1 MRSKF
6 KWIFTLLLAFSM
18 QFSFAQEKTITGVI
32 TENGLP
38 LPGVSVAVKGGS
50 KVSVA
55 DLDGK
60 YSITASQGQSLVFTF
75 IGYTTKTIVVGAS
88 NTVNVVMED
97 SATVLDIVEIVNT
110 GYDRTRT
117 KASTSSAVTTISSET
132 LENRPNASFLNS
144 LQGTAPGL
152 TILSSSGSPGSAKID
167 TFIRGVSSLNAATD
181 PLIVIDGVPT
191 NGNQFRNLNQNDIET
206 VNVLKDAAATSIY
219 GNRGANGVL
228 VITTKRAAYGSAL
241 KISYDVTTGVST
253 LPGNDYNM
261 SSTQEIKAIERS
273 VGFGAALTPEQIAA
287 LPNTD
292 WKKVFFGSEVM
303 QQHNLGISFG
313 GENASNYTSLGYFE
327 QGGMVPTTD
336 FKRFTLRNNLNG
348 KSSNGRFTYASQL
361 AVGFSR
367 RNQLNQEA
375 NAGVNNNTIQNPL
388 HGSIMGLPYVLPGQ
402 YASGIALYQGL
413 GPGYPAGI
421 GTTFAGPND
430 TYVLE
435 DILREGSMPNWYDET
450 SILANISASFKIN
463 DYFTLSNK
471 SGVDFKQTDRVYARD
486 PGSYLALAVQ
496 LTSPTTIQFGGFE
509 NRSTNKDFTF
519 TNISSLSYSKAVG
532 DHKIDAGVYLEY
544 MKAHYSA
551 NGFTQNGLN
560 PKTYVP
566 GAGTGYAPYIPGYYN
581 TVTGTNVPAQN
592 VPSVSALKY
601 NAGTLSYFANVDYD
615 YKDKYGL
622 TGVVRRDGTYR
633 FGDENKWGT
642 FWSVS
647 GRWNIDQ
654 EDFMEGSTFSLL
666 KLRASYGTQGN
677 QNVLA
682 TAYGANPIFAA
693 ANLVRDLNVV
703 GSGYNNDSGIFIQN
717 LAYPSLQWE
726 EISQLNIGLD
736 FRILNNKLEGNL
748 DVYRKQTE
756 KLYNTISRSAITG
769 IYDQNGNNGALRNSG
784 VELLLKYHIFND
796 QDFKLSV
803 FANASYNKN
812 EILSIGD
819 SDQSG
824 NSLVFLPGGK
834 AGAWNLIPYIGVN
847 QSNGNLLFMDKN
859 GNPTENPDLIADR
872 RVSDKSSIPAYQ
884 GGFGFNADYKGFYM
898 DVLFTW
904 TQDVWRYD
912 NQLRWAYDPTSIGD
926 DNLSADLLNAWT
938 PGNHTNF
945 PSLTASNLTQ
955 DTESDR
961 YLFDSSFLRLK
972 NTSIGYNVP
981 SRFLE
986 KTFISSLKFFVQGE
1000 NLLTWTKWRG
1010 FDPESTSAFYVTG
1023 YPNPRTLSF
1032 GTSVRF

>member
-18 QFSFAQEKTITGVI
+18 QFSFAQEKTITGII

-38 LPGVSVAVKGGS
+38 LPGVSVAVKGTS
-50 KVSVA
+50 KVAVA

-60 YSITASQGQSLVFTF
+60 YSITAGQGQSLVFTF
-75 IGYTTKTIVVGAS
+75 IGYTTKTVVVGAS

-97 SATVLDIVEIVNT
+97 SATELDVVEVVNT

-152 TILSSSGSPGSAKID
+152 TVLSSSGSPGSAKID

-206 VNVLKDAAATSIY
+206 INILKDAAATSIY
-219 GNRGANGVL
+219 GNRGANGVI
-228 VITTKRAAYGSAL
+228 VITTKRAAFGSAL
-241 KISYDVTTGVST
+241 KITYDVTTGIST
-253 LPGNDYNM
+253 LPDNNYNM
-261 SSTQEIKAIERS
+261 SDVKQILTLESRAGLGKGARMSPEEIAQYNG
-273 VGFGAALTPEQIAA
+273 VD
-287 LPNTD
+287 TD
-292 WKKVFFGSEVM
+292 WSDVFFGSEVM

-313 GENASNYTSLGYFE
+313 GDNVSNYTSLGYFE

-348 KSSNGRFTYASQL
+348 KSSNGRFVYSSQL
-361 AVGFSR
+361 ALGFSR
-367 RNQLNQEA
+367 RNQLNQES

-388 HGSIMGLPYVLPGQ
+388 HGSLMGLPYAEAGLYATGQ
-402 YASGIALYQGL
+402 ELFDK
-413 GPGYPAGI
+413 I
-421 GTTFAGPND
+421 GTTFAGAND

-435 DILREGSMPNWYDET
+435 DILRDRSMPSWYDET

-463 DYFTLSNK
+463 DDFTLTNK
-471 SGVDFKQTDRVYARD
+471 SAIDFKQTDRVFARD

-496 LTSPTTIQFGGFE
+496 KSSANVPTFGGFE
-509 NRSTNKDFTF
+509 TRSSVKDFTF
-519 TNISSLSYSKAVG
+519 TNISSLNYSKAFG

-544 MKAHYSA
+544 MKSHYIAS
-551 NGFTQNGLN
+551 GFTQNGLN
-560 PKTYVP
+560 PKTYVA
-566 GAGTGYAPYIPGYYN
+566 GAGTGYAPYVPGYYD
-581 TVTGTNVPAQN
+581 TVNGVNIPAQN
-592 VPSVSALKY
+592 VSTTSASKV
-601 NAGTLSYFANVDYD
+601 NAGTLSYFANIDYD
-615 YKDKYGL
+615 YKDKFGF
-622 TGVVRRDGTYR
+622 TGVVRRDATYR
-633 FGDENKWGT
+633 FSDENKWGT

-654 EDFMEGSTFSLL
+654 ESFMEGSTFSLL

-682 TAYGANPIFAA
+682 PAYGTNPLFVAT
-693 ANLVRDLNVV
+693 NLVRDLNIV
-703 GSGYNNDSGIFIQN
+703 GSGYNNDPGIGIAN
-717 LAYPSLQWE
+717 LAYPSLMWE
-726 EISQLNIGLD
+726 EISQTNIGLD
-736 FRILNNKLEGNL
+736 FRVMNNKLEGNI

-756 KLYNTISRSAITG
+756 KLYNSIPRSAAIGT
-769 IYDQNGNNGALRNSG
+769 YDQNGNNGTLRNSG
-784 VELLLKYHIFND
+784 VELLLKYHIFNE

-812 EILSIGD
+812 EIISIGEG
-819 SDQSG
+819 DQSG
-824 NSLVFLPGGK
+824 NNLVYLSGRK
-834 AGAWNLIPYIGVN
+834 AGEFNLVPYIGVN
-847 QSNGNLLFMDKN
+847 QSNGNLLFMDKD

-872 RVSDKSSIPAYQ
+872 RLTGKSSIPAYQ
-884 GGFGFNADYKGFYM
+884 GGFGFNADYKGFFM
-898 DVLFTW
+898 DVLFSW

-926 DNLSADLLNAWT
+926 DNLSSDLLNAWT
-938 PGNHTNF
+938 ADNHSNF
-945 PSLTASNLTQ
+945 PSLTAANLTQ
-955 DTESDR
+955 DSDSDR

-981 SRFLE
+981 AKFLE

-1010 FDPESTSAFYVTG
+1010 FDPESTSAYYITG
-1023 YPNPRTLSF
+1023 YPNPRTISF